1 MIVTI
6 TGIKSKKTLNKIEKK
21 LRWHCYVFRVTGSEG
36 NYQVH
41 VHTSPTPRRI
51 TPVEALEIVYREITN
66 LTDDHKANLK
76 WKVSK

>member
-6 TGIKSKKTLNKIEKK
+6 TGIKSKKTLNKIEKA
-21 LRWHCYVFRVTGSEG
+21 LGWFEVRVSGSEG
-36 NYQVH
+36 NYQVR
-41 VHTSPTPRRI
+41 VLTFPTPRRI
-51 TPVEALEIVYREITN
+51 TPIEALEMVYQMITN

>member
-6 TGIKSKKTLNKIEKK
+6 TGIKSKKTLNKIEKA
-21 LRWHCYVFRVTGSEG
+21 LDWTDPRITGSVG
-36 NYQVH
+36 NYQVK
-41 VHTSPTPRRI
+41 VDAGVVD
-51 TPVEALEIVYREITN
+51 PVTAFEFIYRAITN